1 MKKGLLFSISLVF
14 VLSLFF
20 SAFPIAVSA
29 KLWEPPKDPAE
40 GDWVFDDELD
50 GEKVHMDDL
59 KLLAPPAEWMRLMSN
74 GVHLTTVGATSLCH
88 PFPGAQDG
96 WEGAI
101 YLQNGNSWFAL
112 ASTTEWVPDE
122 EGQLM
127 TCTLAPMTG
136 TYALFGYCGEDC
148 KLTTVKAVAVAP
160 DLVADLPVSEHM
172 PQ

>member
-50 GEKVHMDDL
+50 GGKVHMDDL

-88 PFPGAQDG
+88 PFPGAQNG

-148 KLTTVKAVAVAP
+148 KSTPLRAVFATP
-160 DLVADLPVSEHM
+160 DLLADLPVSAYIPE
-172 PQ
+172 

>member
-1 MKKGLLFSISLVF
+1 MKKYLLFVVSLVF

-29 KLWEPPKDPAE
+29 KRWEPPKDPAE
-40 GDWVFDDELD
+40 GDWVFDDDLD
-50 GEKVHMDDL
+50 GEKVHMEDL
-59 KLLAPPAEWMRLMSN
+59 MSPPPPADWMRLMSN

-101 YLQNGNSWFAL
+101 YLLNGNSWFAL